1 MNPILLIDERKQHMS
16 TIEPNIK
23 GYGSPIYSVSPD
35 SQTNARIS
43 AVLNEAA
50 HVFNWHAEGLW
61 KTEYKDGFAHLLMND
76 LKKHPKLIKNII
88 KLNDRIFSMV
98 VYRAVELIKEENSG

>member
-1 MNPILLIDERKQHMS
+1 MS
-16 TIEPNIK
+16 TIEPNIE

-61 KTEYKDGFAHLLMND
+61 KTECRAPALEGFSLENTQKRCTLESDN
-76 LKKHPKLIKNII
+76 
-88 KLNDRIFSMV
+88 SMLDA
-98 VYRAVELIKEENSG
+98 RELFKGEQN